1 MHHSSQNV
9 NLQSFEDIFIYV
21 FFCLITYNKL
31 GDIMLIELFKKVLFV
46 AIVISTISCSFI
58 QKTKSGFKSSKFLV
72 FYSFIINMVISILFC
87 KSFTDFDIGYSI
99 WVGFFSFIGAD
110 TIFKTLEGKISSYSD
125 LKISNKAS

>member
-1 MHHSSQNV
+1 
-9 NLQSFEDIFIYV
+9 
-21 FFCLITYNKL
+21 
-31 GDIMLIELFKKVLFV
+31 MLIELFKKVLFV